1 MIRLFVILFFISFPL
16 CSQKSSEKIKVKKL
30 PVDTIDYVYM
40 NSVKGYTLH
49 KVVGKSG
56 DLKNNCSKILM
67 FRVGINADLSDYYSG
82 VYTNRFRAG
91 DTVMS
96 MAWYMPDNINCL
108 GQKCDVWNLIRFTKI
123 RLNKNSNVLTM
134 EKYPCESDKTAGKFL
149 FKVIKFSEYEIILQ
163 DLQKSIEKY
172 YYFRKN

>member
-1 MIRLFVILFFISFPL
+1 MVFISFSL
-16 CSQKSSEKIKVKKL
+16 YSQKASDKIKIKKL
-30 PVDTIDYVYM
+30 PTDTIDYVYM
-40 NSVKGYTLH
+40 NSVKGYTLN

-56 DLKNNCSKILM
+56 DLKNNCSKILT
-67 FRVGINADLSDYYSG
+67 FRLGINSDLADYYSG
-82 VYTNRFRAG
+82 VYSNRFREG

-96 MAWYMPDNINCL
+96 MVWYMPDYINCL
-108 GQKCDVWNLIRFTKI
+108 GQECDVWNLIRYTKI
-123 RLNKNSNVLTM
+123 KLNKNSNILTM
-134 EKYPCESDKTAGKFL
+134 EKYPCVLDKTAGKFL